1 MDAFSTKRKQQ
12 YATFGDFHSPTP
24 YSKQA
29 QRRRNIFS
37 EQEVFRMLAP
47 QLDPLAGR
55 HDRRNQEEW
64 ILSERLEILILLLA
78 TTAWS
83 RCCAPTPSHSRNQR
97 TITQTVRSILSRN
110 HTTKPPCPVK
120 STISKTATSM
130 PAMDSSIVSSSS
142 TNSTLLVDG
151 MA

>member
-1 MDAFSTKRKQQ
+1 MDAFSAKPKQH
-12 YATFGDFHSPTP
+12 YATGGDFHSPTP

-55 HDRRNQEEW
+55 HDRHNREEW

-83 RCCAPTPSHSRNQR
+83 RCCVPALLSSNRNQR
-97 TITQTVRSILSRN
+97 TITQTV
-110 HTTKPPCPVK
+110 P
-120 STISKTATSM
+120 
-130 PAMDSSIVSSSS
+130 SSISSFPVRTPISNSTNTAITLKVNTSS
-142 TNSTLLVDG
+142 TLPVAG